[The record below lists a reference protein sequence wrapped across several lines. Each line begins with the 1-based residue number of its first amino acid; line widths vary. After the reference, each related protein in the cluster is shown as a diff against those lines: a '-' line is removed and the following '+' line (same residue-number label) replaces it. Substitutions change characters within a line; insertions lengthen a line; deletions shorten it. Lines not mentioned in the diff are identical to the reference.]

1 MFELRLREWKEGTER
16 GGINAASSLSFC
28 GGKGEGGIKNA
39 L

>member
-1 MFELRLREWKEGTER
+1 MFGLRLWEWKEGTER
-16 GGINAASSLSFC
+16 GGISEASSLSFC